1 MKQRHIQSF
10 LMVSAAFFAINV
22 PIRPSTSAPSESVG
36 ASQRVAHARRMDAR
50 AENSVQESEQNEKP
64 GTDGG

>member
-22 PIRPSTSAPSESVG
+22 PIRSGTTTPPEALRT
-36 ASQRVAHARRMDAR
+36 ASQRITHARRLDAR
-50 AENSVQESEQNEKP
+50 SENPVQETDNES
-64 GTDGG
+64 GTESS

>member
-22 PIRPSTSAPSESVG
+22 PIRSGATPPSETLRT
-36 ASQRVAHARRMDAR
+36 AAQRTTHARRVDAR
-50 AENSVQESEQNEKP
+50 AENPVQETDEES
-64 GTDGG
+64 GTDGS

>member
-22 PIRPSTSAPSESVG
+22 PIRSSATAPSETVG
-36 ASQRVAHARRMDAR
+36 AASQRITHTRRMDAR
-50 AENSVQESEQNEKP
+50 AENPVQETDRES
-64 GTDGG
+64 GTDGA

>member
-22 PIRPSTSAPSESVG
+22 PIRPSATAPSETMG
-36 ASQRVAHARRMDAR
+36 ASQQVTQPRRIEARSER
-50 AENSVQESEQNEKP
+50 SVQETDKEP
-64 GTDGG
+64 GTDGA

>member
-22 PIRPSTSAPSESVG
+22 PIRSGTTPPPESLG
-36 ASQRVAHARRMDAR
+36 TASQRITHARRVDAR
-50 AENSVQESEQNEKP
+50 SENLVQETDKES
-64 GTDGG
+64 GTGGS

>member
-22 PIRPSTSAPSESVG
+22 PIRSGATTPSETVG
-36 ASQRVAHARRMDAR
+36 AASQRMTHARRMDAR
-50 AENSVQESEQNEKP
+50 SENPVKETDKEP
-64 GTDGG
+64 GTDGV